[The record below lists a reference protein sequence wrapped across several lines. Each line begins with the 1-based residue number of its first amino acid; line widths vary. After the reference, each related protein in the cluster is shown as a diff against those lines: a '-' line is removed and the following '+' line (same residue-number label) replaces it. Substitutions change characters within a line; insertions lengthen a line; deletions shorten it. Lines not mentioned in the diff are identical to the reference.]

1 MKCSNVD
8 RECEWEGT
16 VGTLEEHVATC
27 EFTLLPCPNKCK
39 DDDKDEIAHLMR
51 KDLEKHL
58 ETQCPQRHSKCQQ
71 CGEITT
77 FVDIAT
83 QLHDKTCKRK
93 ILPCPNTDCTETMP
107 REDRKGHLEKC
118 GYAEVPCKYQRLGC
132 KVSMLRKDMSAHEE
146 NEDNLHLHMAF
157 DNGITIEDVQGLIA
171 AASKNTQTPYVY
183 IYKLMRFQYHHWF
196 ESPLFYTSPHGY
208 CMRIQVYSHYTCL
221 WIGVDLMKGKYDD
234 DLKWPFIGKVT
245 WKLLNQLEDNNNK
258 IIIEQKHFNMGQ
270 QGQYTCEIMC
280 RKSVTYSEL
289 SHDPVKNTHY
299 LKDDTLYISV
309 SVDIPDHK
317 PWLVTTVEN

>member
-39 DDDKDEIAHLMR
+39 DDKDEIAHLMR
-51 KDLEKHL
+51 KGLEKHL
-58 ETQCPQRHSKCQQ
+58 ETQCPQRDSKCEQ

-83 QLHDKTCKRK
+83 QLHDKTCKKK

-107 REDRKGHLEKC
+107 REDRKRHLEKC

-132 KVSMLRKDMSAHEE
+132 EVSMLRKDMSAHEE

-171 AASKNTQTPYVY
+171 AASKNTQTLYVY
-183 IYKLMRFQYHHWF
+183 VYKLMGFQRHHIF
-196 ESPLFYTSPHGY
+196 QSPLFYTGPHGY
-208 CMRIQVYSHYTCL
+208 CMMIEVVCCDTNLRISVF
-221 WIGVDLMKGKYDD
+221 LMKGKYDD
-234 DLKWPFIGKVT
+234 YLKWPFIGKVT
-245 WKLLNQLEDNNNK
+245 CKLLNQLEDNNH
-258 IIIEQKHFNMGQ
+258 IIEQKHVNMRRRHPWHAYG
-270 QGQYTCEIMC
+270 CIMW
-280 RKSVTYSEL
+280 SSLFTYSEL
-289 SHDPVKNTHY
+289 AHDPVKNTHY
-299 LKDDTLYISV
+299 FKDDTLYISV
-309 SVDIPDHK
+309 SMDIPDHK
-317 PWLVTTVEN
+317 PWLVTTVKN

>member
-1 MKCSNVD
+1 M
-8 RECEWEGT
+8 
-16 VGTLEEHVATC
+16 ATC

-39 DDDKDEIAHLMR
+39 DDKDEITHLMR

-58 ETQCPQRHSKCQQ
+58 ETQCPQRHSKCEQ

-83 QLHDKTCKRK
+83 QLHEKTCKRK
-93 ILPCPNTDCTETMP
+93 ILPCPNTECTETMP
-107 REDRKGHLEKC
+107 REDRKRHLEKC

-132 KVSMLRKDMSAHEE
+132 EVSMLRKDMSAHEE
-146 NEDNLHLHMAF
+146 NEDNLHLHMAL

-183 IYKLMRFQYHHWF
+183 VYKIMRFHNPHWF
-196 ESPLFYTSPHGY
+196 GSPLFYTGPHGY
-208 CMRIQVYSHYTCL
+208 CMKIEVDCYDTTYL
-221 WIGVDLMKGKYDD
+221 WIRVYLVEGKYDD

-245 WKLLNQLEDNNNK
+245 WKLLNQLEDNNH
-258 IIIEQKHFNMGQ
+258 IIEQEHFNMRR
-270 QGQYTCEIMC
+270 QGQYTRVAIMC
-280 RKSVTYSEL
+280 RKSVAYSEL
-289 SHDPVKNTHY
+289 AHDPVKNTHY
-299 LKDDTLYISV
+299 LKDDTLYISA

-317 PWLVTTVEN
+317 PWLVTSGELKWSSTQC

>member
-39 DDDKDEIAHLMR
+39 DDKDEIAHLMR

-58 ETQCPQRHSKCQQ
+58 ETQCPQRDSKCQQ

-83 QLHDKTCKRK
+83 QLHDKRCKRK
-93 ILPCPNTDCTETMP
+93 IVPCPNTDCTETMP
-107 REDRKGHLEKC
+107 REDRKRHLEKC

-132 KVSMLRKDMSAHEE
+132 EVSMLRKDMSAHEE

-183 IYKLMRFQYHHWF
+183 VYKLMGFQRDHEF
-196 ESPLFYTSPHGY
+196 ESPLFYTGPHGY
-208 CMRIQVYSHYTCL
+208 CMEIE
-221 WIGVDLMKGKYDD
+221 VDCYGTHLSIHVFLKKGKYDD

-245 WKLLNQLEDNNNK
+245 MKLLNQLEDNNH
-258 IIIEQKHFNMGQ
+258 IIEQEHGNMGHPIK
-270 QGQYTCEIMC
+270 IMC
-280 RKSVTYSEL
+280 RKRVTYSEL
-289 SHDPVKNTHY
+289 AHDPVKNTHY

-309 SVDIPDHK
+309 SVDIFDHK